1 MKAIK
6 KPIEIEYYPCHK
18 DFLYEIMQWSTK
30 DRPIYEWSPV
40 LWDNSWQLIL
50 NIETLE
56 WCYVATEKD
65 MIIKWINWEVYPC
78 KKEIFKKTY
87 DLIP

>member
-6 KPIEIEYYPCHK
+6 KPIEIEYYPCEFK
-18 DFLYEIMQWSTK
+18 YIEDILKWKTDE
-30 DRPIYEWSPV
+30 RPIKVIRFDTETDE
-40 LWDNSWQLIL
+40 LNLLIT
-50 NIETLE
+50 TLE
-56 WCYVATEKD
+56 WTHSATNND